1 MVLRRSRG
9 SAAGNIITIL
19 LLLGIVA
26 LGAWL
31 WLGKKPDAP
40 ASGSANTA
48 ANGSAPTAKSDTGIA
63 KPDGDVPTPIE
74 PVTGTPTLEA
84 ANTFVPKD
92 NILRIDISEYAGYGG
107 LIVANG
113 GLEPN
118 ADSFF
123 AKEYG
128 FKVAISMSEDE
139 TWSPLNNGR
148 LAATATTTDALAV
161 LGRQFDAVVPV
172 QIGYS
177 RGADM
182 VVVDKGIASINHLA
196 GKTLAASQFNES
208 EFFIRYLAQEA
219 GVPVT
224 VLRDLDSKPAAGSLG
239 LVFYEDA
246 FTACDAYQHELASGS
261 GRLNGCVGWT
271 PKTDEVIEA
280 SNGAAKALV
289 SNRNLL
295 VVADI
300 LAVNKGFA
308 KAHPEMVKGLVHG
321 ILEGNRRLRDN
332 QAENIAVVAKAFKW
346 SEADAR
352 DELAHVHL
360 SNLPENRAFFAG
372 TIDSAGSFGGI
383 FQSSVLAYGSVI
395 RNPTDPARFMDTS
408 FLDGLAKRSPFSE
421 QKIAIAPIR
430 TASQSA
436 LEGDP
441 LLSKDIRFFFEP
453 NSSNLDRNAAQ
464 NQEYLQTIKRFL
476 QVSPGSTVLLRGHVD
491 NARVNEFRQSGGEQ
505 LVQSMALKAMELSR
519 QRALAVHDALLAKFP
534 EIDKSRVEAVGRG
547 WEEPS
552 GATDN
557 ALNRRVEVQ
566 WFTIE

>member
-1 MVLRRSRG
+1 MVSRRFNRG

-31 WLGKKPDAP
+31 WLFRKSEAPAEGPTQAQTEAPRPQGEPGVAKPEGDAP
-40 ASGSANTA
+40 Q
-48 ANGSAPTAKSDTGIA
+48 
-63 KPDGDVPTPIE
+63 PIE
-74 PVTGTPTLEA
+74 PVVGTPTLEA
-84 ANTFVPKD
+84 ANTYVPKD
-92 NILRIDISEYAGYGG
+92 NTIRIDISEYAGYGG

-113 GLEPN
+113 GLDPN
-118 ADSFF
+118 PDSFF
-123 AKEYG
+123 SKEYG
-128 FKVAISMSEDE
+128 FKVQITMSEEE
-139 TWSPLNNGR
+139 TWSPLNNGK

-182 VVVDKGIASINHLA
+182 VVVDRGITSVNALA

-219 GVPVT
+219 GLRVT
-224 VLRDLDSKPAAGSLG
+224 ILRDTDSKPSAGALG
-239 LVFYEDA
+239 LVFYNDA
-246 FTACDAYQHELASGS
+246 FEACDAYQHDLASGTK
-261 GRLNGCVGWT
+261 RLNGCVGWT
-271 PKTDEVIEA
+271 PKTEEVVEA
-280 SNGAAKALV
+280 SNGAAKVLV

-295 VVADI
+295 VIADV

-308 KAHPEMVKGLVHG
+308 KANPKMVQGLVHG

-332 QAENIAVVAKAFKW
+332 QAEHIAVVAKAFKW
-346 SEADAR
+346 SEADAK
-352 DELAHVHL
+352 DELSRVHL
-360 SNLPENRAFFAG
+360 SNAPENRAFFAG

-383 FQSSVLAYGSVI
+383 FQSSVLAYGSLI
-395 RNPTDPARFMDTS
+395 RNAADPARFIDS
-408 FLDGLAKRSPFSE
+408 AALDVVAKRSPFAE
-421 QKIAIAPIR
+421 QQIAIAPIR
-430 TASQSA
+430 TATQAA

-453 NSSNLDRNAAQ
+453 NSSNLDRNAPQ

-476 QVSPGSTVLLRGHVD
+476 QVSPGSTVVLRGHVD
-491 NARVNEFRQSGGEQ
+491 NARINEFRQSGGDQ

-519 QRALAVHDALLAKFP
+519 QRAMAVQDALLAKYP
-534 EIDKSRVEAVGRG
+534 DIDKSRVEAVGRG
-547 WEEPS
+547 WEEPTES
-552 GATDN
+552 TDP
-557 ALNRRVEVQ
+557 AQNRRVEVQ